1 VHCGCYCSSL
11 SFALLLC
18 IVVSIVI
25 HVLILLMVVEFRACS
40 TAMASQQSALTRFL
54 YEARVP
60 VEDASE
66 EAIPGDVNG
75 VTSNVVA

>member
-1 VHCGCYCSSL
+1 
-11 SFALLLC
+11 
-18 IVVSIVI
+18 
-25 HVLILLMVVEFRACS
+25 
-40 TAMASQQSALTRFL
+40 MASQQSALTRFL